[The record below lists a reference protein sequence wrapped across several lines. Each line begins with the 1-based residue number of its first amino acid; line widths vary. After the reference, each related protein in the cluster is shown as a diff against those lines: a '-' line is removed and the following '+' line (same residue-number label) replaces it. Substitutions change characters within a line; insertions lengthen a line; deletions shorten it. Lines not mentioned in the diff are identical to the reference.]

1 MMNLRLG
8 HFGAAM
14 ALVGALATQP
24 GALAQGLNTGQ
35 GAAGGGVGGR
45 GMGGAG
51 GDELP
56 GSVDA
61 LRYDPVAEYKRGL
74 ADLQAGRFARADNEF
89 GHSLMTDPA
98 NADTLYMRGKAKTG
112 EGDLKGAE
120 KFYDKA
126 LRVDSLKIPAL
137 RDSALTLTKLGQ
149 ADKAQARLAVL
160 KASNDACGGTC
171 SQASELKDAVTVV
184 QAALGPAPGA
194 ANFADRVPKGGNRFP
209 EQNARPKPVP
219 AELRSDS
226 IRSQHALDVTRR
238 AGHQEATADRLPR

>member
-1 MMNLRLG
+1 MIIRRLG

-24 GALAQGLNTGQ
+24 GASLAQGLNTGQ

-56 GSVDA
+56 GSDA
-61 LRYDPVAEYKRGL
+61 PRYDPVAEYKHGL
-74 ADLQAGRFARADNEF
+74 ADLQSGRFARADTEF
-89 GHSLMTDPA
+89 GHSLMADP
-98 NADTLYMRGKAKTG
+98 NDADTLYMRGKAKTG

-137 RDSALTLTKLGQ
+137 RESALTLAKLGQ
-149 ADKAQARLAVL
+149 ADKAQARFAVL
-160 KASNDACGGTC
+160 KTSSDACGGTC
-171 SQASELKDAVTVV
+171 PEASALKEAMAMV

-194 ANFADRVPKGGNRFP
+194 AN
-209 EQNARPKPVP
+209 
-219 AELRSDS
+219 
-226 IRSQHALDVTRR
+226 
-238 AGHQEATADRLPR
+238 

>member
-1 MMNLRLG
+1 MIIRRLG

-24 GALAQGLNTGQ
+24 GASLAQGLNTGQ

-56 GSVDA
+56 DA
-61 LRYDPVAEYKRGL
+61 IRYDPVVEYKQGL
-74 ADLQAGRFARADNEF
+74 ADLEAGRFARADNEF
-89 GHSLMTDPA
+89 GHSLQADPG

-137 RDSALTLTKLGQ
+137 RESALTLAKLGQ
-149 ADKAQARLAVL
+149 ADKAQARFAVL
-160 KASNDACGGTC
+160 KTSSDACGGTC
-171 SQASELKDAVTVV
+171 PEASALKEAMAMV

-194 ANFADRVPKGGNRFP
+194 AN
-209 EQNARPKPVP
+209 
-219 AELRSDS
+219 
-226 IRSQHALDVTRR
+226 
-238 AGHQEATADRLPR
+238 

>member
-1 MMNLRLG
+1 MIMRLG

-14 ALVGALATQP
+14 VLVGALATP
-24 GALAQGLNTGQ
+24 PAVSLAQGLDIGQ

-61 LRYDPVAEYKRGL
+61 MRYDPVAEYKHGL
-74 ADLQAGRFARADNEF
+74 ADLQAGKFARADNEF
-89 GHSLMTDPA
+89 GHALQADPA

-120 KFYDKA
+120 RLYEKA
-126 LRVDSLKIPAL
+126 LGVDALKIPAL
-137 RDSALTLTKLGQ
+137 RESALTLAKLGQ

-160 KASNDACGGTC
+160 KTSNTACGGTC
-171 SQASELKDAVTVV
+171 PQASALKDAVAVV
-184 QAALGPAPGA
+184 QAALGPSPTA
-194 ANFADRVPKGGNRFP
+194 AN
-209 EQNARPKPVP
+209 
-219 AELRSDS
+219 
-226 IRSQHALDVTRR
+226 
-238 AGHQEATADRLPR
+238 

>member
-1 MMNLRLG
+1 MMIMRLG
-8 HFGAAM
+8 QFGAAM
-14 ALVGALATQP
+14 ALAGALATQP
-24 GALAQGLNTGQ
+24 GASLAQGLNTGQ

-56 GSVDA
+56 GDA
-61 LRYDPVAEYKRGL
+61 MRYDPVIEYKHGV
-74 ADLQAGRFARADNEF
+74 ADLQAGRFARADDEF
-89 GHSLMTDPA
+89 GHSLQADPA

-137 RDSALTLTKLGQ
+137 RESALTLAKLGQ
-149 ADKAQARLAVL
+149 ADKAQARFAVL
-160 KASNDACGGTC
+160 KASNDACGGSC
-171 SQASELKDAVTVV
+171 PQASALKDAMAMV

-194 ANFADRVPKGGNRFP
+194 AN
-209 EQNARPKPVP
+209 
-219 AELRSDS
+219 
-226 IRSQHALDVTRR
+226 
-238 AGHQEATADRLPR
+238 